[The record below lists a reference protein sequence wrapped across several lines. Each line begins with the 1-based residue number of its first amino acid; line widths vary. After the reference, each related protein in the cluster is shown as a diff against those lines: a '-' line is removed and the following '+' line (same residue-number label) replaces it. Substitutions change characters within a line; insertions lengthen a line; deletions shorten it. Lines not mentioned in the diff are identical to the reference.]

1 VNPIVL
7 VLLALAVILFVVL
20 AWVIVKWLFIIAI
33 ILGLV
38 WVISFFWR
46 GLQGRR

>member
-1 VNPIVL
+1 MHPVVL

-20 AWVIVKWLFIIAI
+20 AWVIIKWLFIIAI
-33 ILGLV
+33 VLGLI

-46 GLQGRR
+46 GIRSH

>member
-1 VNPIVL
+1 MHPIAL

-20 AWVIVKWLFIIAI
+20 AWVVIKWLFIIAI
-33 ILGLV
+33 VLGLI

-46 GLQGRR
+46 GVRGHT